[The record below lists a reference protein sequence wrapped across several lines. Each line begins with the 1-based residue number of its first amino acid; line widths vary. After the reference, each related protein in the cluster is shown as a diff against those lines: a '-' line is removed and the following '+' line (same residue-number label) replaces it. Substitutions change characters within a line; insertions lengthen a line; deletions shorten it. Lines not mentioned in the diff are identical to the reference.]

1 MLIHCPATNILK
13 LKLFFFLAHAT
24 MSLLNAGADGKR
36 LEALISQKLSSGADD
51 SIASDED
58 REMGALSMSCGN
70 CHVGLS
76 SFQ

>member
-1 MLIHCPATNILK
+1 
-13 LKLFFFLAHAT
+13 